1 MRRFLPIVLG
11 LLLLG
16 AAASAQDTRRQESR
30 KAQLEKE
37 IAAINRQLKD
47 NARSSSRALTDLALV
62 RRKIAARQELIA
74 ESDREIRALDDS
86 MKVRQQEI
94 DRLQARHDTLSLYY
108 NRLVRG
114 AYKNRDSRLWYM
126 YILSSENIGQAV
138 RRFGYLRGL
147 SRNMSEQAKRIQ
159 ETAAALELEKERLAG
174 LKEEAQVLR
183 GQRQADVDALRGE
196 EGESAG
202 LVARLEKD
210 RRKYQNDL
218 KKKNREVE
226 ALNREIAEIIR
237 KATAKPKSG
246 GKSTSKGGKT
256 TSTAVDEKLSSS
268 FAANKGR
275 LPWPVEGTVIESY
288 GQHYHPVYKNVKLP
302 FNNGVTLAVSRGA
315 QAHAVFDGTVAQVVV
330 IPGYNQ
336 SRGAQAHAVFDGTV
350 AQVVVIPGYN
360 QCVLVQHGSY
370 FTFYCKLKA
379 VSVKAGEKVKTG
391 QVLGTV
397 DTLSGED
404 QFHFQLWQERT
415 PQNPENWL
423 R

>member
-1 MRRFLPIVLG
+1 MRRLIPIVLG

-37 IAAINRQLKD
+37 IATINRQLKD
-47 NARSSSRALTDLALV
+47 NARSSSRALTDLSLV
-62 RRKIAARQELIA
+62 RRKISARQELIA
-74 ESDREIRALDDS
+74 ESDREIHALDDS
-86 MKVRQQEI
+86 IRVRQKEI
-94 DRLQARHDTLSLYY
+94 DRLQARHDTLTLYY
-108 NRLVRG
+108 NRLVRS
-114 AYKNRDSRLWYM
+114 AYKNRDSRIWYM

-138 RRFGYLRGL
+138 RRFGYLKGL
-147 SRNMSEQAKRIQ
+147 SKNMSDQARQIQ
-159 ETAAALELEKERLAG
+159 ETAAVLEVEKERLAG
-174 LKEEAQVLR
+174 MRDEARALR
-183 GQRQADVDALRGE
+183 SQRQADVDALRSE
-196 EGESAG
+196 EGENAN
-202 LVARLEKD
+202 LVARLQKD
-210 RRKYQNDL
+210 RKKYQSDL
-218 KKKNREVE
+218 QKKNREVE

-237 KATAKPKSG
+237 KATAKPKSSG
-246 GKSTSKGGKT
+246 GTGKSTGGGKT

-275 LPWPVEGTVIESY
+275 LPWPVEGSVIESY

-302 FNNGVTLAVSRGA
+302 FNNGVTLAVARGT
-315 QAHAVFDGTVAQVVV
+315 QAK
-330 IPGYNQ
+330 
-336 SRGAQAHAVFDGTV
+336 AVFDGTV

-370 FTFYCKLKA
+370 FTFYCKLKS
-379 VSVKAGEKVKTG
+379 VSVKAGQKVTTG

-397 DTLSGED
+397 DTISGED
-404 QFHFQLWQERT
+404 QFHFQLWKERT

>member
-11 LLLLG
+11 LLLVG
-16 AAASAQDTRRQESR
+16 AAVSAQDTRRQESR

-47 NARSSSRALTDLALV
+47 NARSSSRALTDLSLV

-138 RRFGYLRGL
+138 RRFGYLKGL
-147 SRNMSEQAKRIQ
+147 SRNMSDQAKHIQ
-159 ETAAALELEKERLAG
+159 ETAAALELEKDRLAG
-174 LKEEAQVLR
+174 LREEAQVLR
-183 GQRQADVDALRGE
+183 GQRQADVDALRSE
-196 EGESAG
+196 EGESAS

-210 RRKYQNDL
+210 RKKYQNDL
-218 KKKNREVE
+218 RKKNREVE

-246 GKSTSKGGKT
+246 GKSTAKGGKT
-256 TSTAVDEKLSSS
+256 TSTAIDETLSKN

-302 FNNGVTLAVSRGA
+302 FNNGVTLAVARGA
-315 QAHAVFDGTVAQVVV
+315 QAKAVFDGTV
-330 IPGYNQ
+330 
-336 SRGAQAHAVFDGTV
+336 S
-350 AQVVVIPGYN
+350 QVVVIPGYN

-370 FTFYCKLKA
+370 FTFYCKLKS
-379 VSVKAGEKVKTG
+379 VTVKAGEKVKTG

-404 QFHFQLWQERT
+404 QFHFQLWQERN

>member
-1 MRRFLPIVLG
+1 MKRLIPIVLG

-16 AAASAQDTRRQESR
+16 VAASAQDTRRQESR

-37 IAAINRQLKD
+37 IAVINKQLKD
-47 NARSSSRALTDLALV
+47 NAQSSSRALTDLSLV
-62 RRKIAARQELIA
+62 RRKINARQELIA
-74 ESDREIRALDDS
+74 ESDREIHALDDS
-86 MKVRQQEI
+86 IRVKQKEI

-108 NRLVRG
+108 NRLVRS
-114 AYKNRDSRLWYM
+114 AYKNRDSRIWYM

-138 RRFGYLRGL
+138 RRFGYLKGL
-147 SRNMSEQAKRIQ
+147 SKNMSDQARQIQ
-159 ETAAALELEKERLAG
+159 ETAAVLEVEKERLAVMRDD
-174 LKEEAQVLR
+174 ARTLR
-183 GQRQADVDALRGE
+183 SQRQSDVDALRSE
-196 EGESAG
+196 EGESAS
-202 LVARLEKD
+202 LVARLQKD
-210 RRKYQNDL
+210 RKKYQSDL
-218 KKKNREVE
+218 QKKNREVE

-237 KATAKPKSG
+237 KATAKPKTSSG
-246 GKSTSKGGKT
+246 TNKNTGGKT

-275 LPWPVEGTVIESY
+275 LPWPVEGSVIESY

-302 FNNGVTLAVSRGA
+302 FNNGVTLAVARGT
-315 QAHAVFDGTVAQVVV
+315 QAK
-330 IPGYNQ
+330 
-336 SRGAQAHAVFDGTV
+336 AVFDGTV

-370 FTFYCKLKA
+370 FTFYCKLKS
-379 VSVKAGEKVKTG
+379 VSVKAGQQVKTG

-397 DTLSGED
+397 DTISGED
-404 QFHFQLWQERT
+404 QFHFQLWKERS

>member
-11 LLLLG
+11 LLLVG
-16 AAASAQDTRRQESR
+16 AVVSAQDTRRQESR

-62 RRKIAARQELIA
+62 RRKITARQELIA

-138 RRFGYLRGL
+138 RRFGYLKGL
-147 SRNMSEQAKRIQ
+147 SRNMSEQAKNIQ
-159 ETAAALELEKERLAG
+159 ETAAALELEKDRLAG

-196 EGESAG
+196 EGESAS

-210 RRKYQNDL
+210 RRKYQDDL
-218 KKKNREVE
+218 RKKNREVE
-226 ALNREIAEIIR
+226 ALNREIAAIIR
-237 KATAKPKSG
+237 KATAKPKSS
-246 GKSTSKGGKT
+246 GKSTAKGGKT
-256 TSTAVDEKLSSS
+256 TSTAVDETLSKN
-268 FAANKGR
+268 FASNKGR

-302 FNNGVTLAVSRGA
+302 FNNGVTLAVARGA
-315 QAHAVFDGTVAQVVV
+315 QAKAVFDGTV
-330 IPGYNQ
+330 
-336 SRGAQAHAVFDGTV
+336 S
-350 AQVVVIPGYN
+350 QVVVIPGYN

-370 FTFYCKLKA
+370 FTFYCKLKS
-379 VSVKAGEKVKTG
+379 VTVKAGEKVKTG

>member
-11 LLLLG
+11 LLLVG
-16 AAASAQDTRRQESR
+16 AAVSAQDTRRQESR

-47 NARSSSRALTDLALV
+47 NARSSSRALTDLSLV

-86 MKVRQQEI
+86 MRVRQREI

-138 RRFGYLRGL
+138 RRFGYLKGL

-159 ETAAALELEKERLAG
+159 EAAAALELEKERLAG
-174 LKEEAQVLR
+174 LKEEAKAVR
-183 GQRQADVDALRGE
+183 KQRQADVDALRGE
-196 EGESAG
+196 EGESAS

-210 RRKYQNDL
+210 RKKYQADL
-218 KKKNREVE
+218 RKKNREVE

-237 KATAKPKSG
+237 KATAKPRSG
-246 GKSTSKGGKT
+246 KTSPGGKT
-256 TSTAVDEKLSSS
+256 TSTAVDEALSNN
-268 FAANKGR
+268 FASNKGR

-288 GQHYHPVYKNVKLP
+288 GQHYHPVYKNVKMP
-302 FNNGVTLAVSRGA
+302 FNNGVTLSVSRGA

-330 IPGYNQ
+330 
-336 SRGAQAHAVFDGTV
+336 V
-350 AQVVVIPGYN
+350 PGYN
-360 QCVLVQHGSY
+360 QCVLVRHGSY

-379 VSVKAGEKVKTG
+379 VTVKAGDKVKTG

-404 QFHFQLWQERT
+404 QFHFQLWQERS

-423 R
+423 K

>member
-1 MRRFLPIVLG
+1 MRRILPIVLG

-37 IAAINRQLKD
+37 IAAINRQLRE
-47 NARSSSRALTDLALV
+47 NAQAGSRALTDLALV

-74 ESDREIRALDDS
+74 ESDREIRAIDDS
-86 MKVRQQEI
+86 MKVKQKEI

-108 NRLVRG
+108 NRLVRS
-114 AYKNRDSRLWYM
+114 AYKNRDSRVWYM
-126 YILSSENIGQAV
+126 YILSSESIGQAV

-147 SRNMSEQAKRIQ
+147 SRNMSDQARRIQ
-159 ETAAALELEKERLAG
+159 EAAAVLELEKERLAD
-174 LKEEAQVLR
+174 LKEQAQVLR
-183 GQRQADVDALRGE
+183 NQRQSEMDALRAE
-196 EGESAG
+196 EGESST

-210 RRKYQNDL
+210 RKKYQSEL
-218 KKKNREVE
+218 QKKNREVE

-237 KATAKPKSG
+237 KATAKPKSS

-256 TSTAVDEKLSSS
+256 TSTAVDETLSKN

-302 FNNGVTLAVSRGA
+302 FNNGVTLAVARGA
-315 QAHAVFDGTVAQVVV
+315 QVRAVFDGTV
-330 IPGYNQ
+330 
-336 SRGAQAHAVFDGTV
+336 TKV
-350 AQVVVIPGYN
+350 ALIQGFN
-360 QCVLVQHGSY
+360 QCVIVQHGSY
-370 FTFYCKLKA
+370 FTLYCKLKT
-379 VSVKAGEKVKTG
+379 VGVKVGDKVTTG
-391 QVLGTV
+391 QVVGVV
-397 DTLSGED
+397 DTISGED
-404 QFHFQLWQERT
+404 QFHFQLWKERT

>member
-1 MRRFLPIVLG
+1 MRRFLPVFLG
-11 LLLLG
+11 LLLVG
-16 AAASAQDTRRQESR
+16 SAVSAQDTRRQESR

-37 IAAINRQLKD
+37 IAAINRHLKD
-47 NARSSSRALTDLALV
+47 NARSSSRALTDLSLV
-62 RRKIAARQELIA
+62 RRKIAARQELID
-74 ESDREIRALDDS
+74 ESDREIRVLDDS
-86 MKVRQQEI
+86 MQVKQREI

-108 NRLVRG
+108 NRLVRS
-114 AYKNRDSRLWYM
+114 AYKNRDSRIWYM
-126 YILSSENIGQAV
+126 YILSSQNLGQAV
-138 RRFGYLRGL
+138 RRFGYLKGL
-147 SRNMSEQAKRIQ
+147 SRNMAGQAKRIQ
-159 ETAAALELEKERLAG
+159 ETAAELELEKERLNG
-174 LKEEAQVLR
+174 LKADAQVLR
-183 GQRQADVDALRGE
+183 SQRQADVDALRGE
-196 EGESAG
+196 EGESAR
-202 LVARLEKD
+202 LVASLEKD

-218 KKKNREVE
+218 RKKNREVE

-237 KATAKPKSG
+237 KATSKKG
-246 GKSTSKGGKT
+246 GSSKKGGKT
-256 TSTAVDEKLSSS
+256 TSTAVNDQLSSS

-330 IPGYNQ
+330 
-336 SRGAQAHAVFDGTV
+336 V
-350 AQVVVIPGYN
+350 PGYN

-370 FTFYCKLKA
+370 FTFYCKLKS
-379 VSVKAGEKVKTG
+379 VTVKAGEKVKTG

>member
-11 LLLLG
+11 LLLVG
-16 AAASAQDTRRQESR
+16 AAVSAQDTRRQESR

-86 MKVRQQEI
+86 MKVRQREI

-138 RRFGYLRGL
+138 RRFGYLKGL
-147 SRNMSEQAKRIQ
+147 SRNMSEQGKRIQ
-159 ETAAALELEKERLAG
+159 ETAAELELEKERLAG
-174 LKEEAQVLR
+174 LREEAQALR
-183 GQRQADVDALRGE
+183 GQRQADVDALRSE
-196 EGESAG
+196 EGESAS

-210 RRKYQNDL
+210 RKKYQNDL
-218 KKKNREVE
+218 RKKNREVE
-226 ALNREIAEIIR
+226 ALNREIAAIIR

-246 GKSTSKGGKT
+246 SKSSKGGKT

-336 SRGAQAHAVFDGTV
+336 
-350 AQVVVIPGYN
+350 
-360 QCVLVQHGSY
+360 CVLVQHGSY
-370 FTFYCKLKA
+370 FTFYCKLKS

-404 QFHFQLWQERT
+404 QFHFQLWKERS
-415 PQNPENWL
+415 PQNPESWL
-423 R
+423 K

>member
-37 IAAINRQLKD
+37 IAAINKQLRD
-47 NARSSSRALTDLALV
+47 NAQAGSRALTDLALV
-62 RRKIAARQELIA
+62 RRKIAARQELIV
-74 ESDREIRALDDS
+74 ESDREIKALDDS
-86 MKVRQQEI
+86 MKVKQKEI

-108 NRLVRG
+108 NRLVRS
-114 AYKNRDSRLWYM
+114 AYKNRDSRVWYM

-147 SRNMSEQAKRIQ
+147 SRNMSDQARRIQ
-159 ETAAALELEKERLAG
+159 ETAALLEVEKERLLT

-183 GQRQADVDALRGE
+183 NQRQADVDALRAE
-196 EGESAG
+196 EGESAS

-210 RRKYQNDL
+210 RKKYQNDL

-237 KATAKPKSG
+237 KATAKPKSS

-256 TSTAVDEKLSSS
+256 TSTAVDETLSKN

-302 FNNGVTLAVSRGA
+302 FNNGVTLAVARGT
-315 QAHAVFDGTVAQVVV
+315 QAKAVFDGTV
-330 IPGYNQ
+330 
-336 SRGAQAHAVFDGTV
+336 S
-350 AQVVVIPGYN
+350 QVVVIPGYN

-370 FTFYCKLKA
+370 FTFYCKLKT
-379 VSVKAGEKVKTG
+379 VGVRAGDKVKTG
-391 QVLGTV
+391 QVLGVV
-397 DTLSGED
+397 DTISGED

>member
-1 MRRFLPIVLG
+1 MRRLLPIVLV
-11 LLLLG
+11 LLLSG

-47 NARSSSRALTDLALV
+47 NARSSSRALTDLSLV

-74 ESDREIRALDDS
+74 ESDREIHALDDS
-86 MKVRQQEI
+86 MKVRQREI

-126 YILSSENIGQAV
+126 YILSSQNIGQAV
-138 RRFGYLRGL
+138 RRFGYLKGL

-159 ETAAALELEKERLAG
+159 EAEAELELEKERLEG
-174 LKEEAQVLR
+174 LKADAQAVR
-183 GQRQADVDALRGE
+183 SRRQADVDALRGE
-196 EGESAG
+196 EGESSR
-202 LVARLEKD
+202 LVAQLEKD
-210 RRKYQNDL
+210 RKKYQNDL

-237 KATAKPKSG
+237 KATAKSKSG
-246 GKSTSKGGKT
+246 GKSAAKGGKT
-256 TSTAVDEKLSSS
+256 TSTAIDETLSKN
-268 FAANKGR
+268 FASNKGR

-302 FNNGVTLAVSRGA
+302 FNNGVTLAVARGA
-315 QAHAVFDGTVAQVVV
+315 QA
-330 IPGYNQ
+330 
-336 SRGAQAHAVFDGTV
+336 RAVFDGTV

-370 FTFYCKLKA
+370 FTFYCKLKS
-379 VSVKAGEKVKTG
+379 VTVKAGEQVKTG

>member
-11 LLLLG
+11 LLLVG

-138 RRFGYLRGL
+138 RRFGYLKGL

-218 KKKNREVE
+218 RKKNREVE

-246 GKSTSKGGKT
+246 GKSTARGGKT
-256 TSTAVDEKLSSS
+256 TSTAVDETLSKNFS
-268 FAANKGR
+268 ANKGR

-302 FNNGVTLAVSRGA
+302 FNNGVTLAVA
-315 QAHAVFDGTVAQVVV
+315 
-330 IPGYNQ
+330 
-336 SRGAQAHAVFDGTV
+336 RGAQAHAVFDGTV

-370 FTFYCKLKA
+370 FTFYCKLKS
-379 VSVKAGEKVKTG
+379 VTVKAGEKVKTG
-391 QVLGTV
+391 QALGTV

>member
-1 MRRFLPIVLG
+1 MRRFLPIFLG
-11 LLLLG
+11 LLLVG

-47 NARSSSRALTDLALV
+47 NARSSSRALTDLSLV

-138 RRFGYLRGL
+138 RRFGYLKGL
-147 SRNMSEQAKRIQ
+147 SRNMSEQGKRIQ
-159 ETAAALELEKERLAG
+159 ETAAELELEKERLAG
-174 LKEEAQVLR
+174 LREEAQALR

-196 EGESAG
+196 EGESAS

-210 RRKYQNDL
+210 RRKYQDEL
-218 KKKNREVE
+218 RKKNREVE
-226 ALNREIAEIIR
+226 ALNREIAAIIR

-246 GKSTSKGGKT
+246 SKSSKGGKT

-336 SRGAQAHAVFDGTV
+336 
-350 AQVVVIPGYN
+350 
-360 QCVLVQHGSY
+360 CVLVQHGSY
-370 FTFYCKLKA
+370 FTFYCKLKS
-379 VSVKAGEKVKTG
+379 VSVKAGDKVQTG
-391 QVLGTV
+391 QALGTV

-404 QFHFQLWQERT
+404 QFHFELWKERA

>member
-11 LLLLG
+11 LLLVG
-16 AAASAQDTRRQESR
+16 AAVSAQDTRRQESR

-47 NARSSSRALTDLALV
+47 NARSSSRALTDLSLV

-74 ESDREIRALDDS
+74 ESDREIRSLDDS
-86 MKVRQQEI
+86 MRVRQQEI
-94 DRLQARHDTLSLYY
+94 DRLQARHDTLSLHY

-138 RRFGYLRGL
+138 RRFGYLKGL

-174 LKEEAQVLR
+174 LKEEAKALR
-183 GQRQADVDALRGE
+183 NQRQADVDALRGE
-196 EGESAG
+196 EGESAS

-210 RRKYQNDL
+210 RKKYQADL
-218 KKKNREVE
+218 RKKNREVE

-246 GKSTSKGGKT
+246 GKSTAKGGKT
-256 TSTAVDEKLSSS
+256 TSTTVDEALSNS

-288 GQHYHPVYKNVKLP
+288 GQHYHPVYKNVKMP
-302 FNNGVTLAVSRGA
+302 FNNGVTLSVSRGA
-315 QAHAVFDGTVAQVVV
+315 QAHAVFDGTVAKVVV
-330 IPGYNQ
+330 
-336 SRGAQAHAVFDGTV
+336 V
-350 AQVVVIPGYN
+350 PGYN

-379 VSVKAGEKVKTG
+379 VTVKVGDKVKTG

-404 QFHFQLWQERT
+404 QFHFQLWKERS
-415 PQNPENWL
+415 PQNPESWL
-423 R
+423 K

>member
-11 LLLLG
+11 LLLVG
-16 AAASAQDTRRQESR
+16 AAVSAQDTRRQESR

-126 YILSSENIGQAV
+126 YILSSENFGQAV

-256 TSTAVDEKLSSS
+256 TSTAVDETLSKN

-302 FNNGVTLAVSRGA
+302 FNNGVTLAVA
-315 QAHAVFDGTVAQVVV
+315 
-330 IPGYNQ
+330 
-336 SRGAQAHAVFDGTV
+336 RGAQAHAVFDGTV

>member
-11 LLLLG
+11 LLLVG

-47 NARSSSRALTDLALV
+47 NARSSSRALTDLSLV

-138 RRFGYLRGL
+138 RRFGYLKGL
-147 SRNMSEQAKRIQ
+147 SRNMSEQGKRIQ
-159 ETAAALELEKERLAG
+159 ETAAELELEKERLAG
-174 LKEEAQVLR
+174 LREEAQALR

-196 EGESAG
+196 EGESAS

-210 RRKYQNDL
+210 RRKYQDEL
-218 KKKNREVE
+218 RKKNREVE
-226 ALNREIAEIIR
+226 ALNREIAAIIR

-246 GKSTSKGGKT
+246 SKSSSKGGKT
-256 TSTAVDEKLSSS
+256 TSTAVDETLSKN
-268 FAANKGR
+268 FASNKGR

-336 SRGAQAHAVFDGTV
+336 
-350 AQVVVIPGYN
+350 
-360 QCVLVQHGSY
+360 CVLVQHGSY
-370 FTFYCKLKA
+370 FTFYCKLKS
-379 VSVKAGEKVKTG
+379 VTVKAGEKVKTG
-391 QVLGTV
+391 QALGTV

>member
-11 LLLLG
+11 LLLVG
-16 AAASAQDTRRQESR
+16 AAVSAQDTRRQESR

-47 NARSSSRALTDLALV
+47 NARSSSRALTDLSLV

-86 MKVRQQEI
+86 MRVRQREI

-138 RRFGYLRGL
+138 RRFGYLKGL

-159 ETAAALELEKERLAG
+159 EAAAALELEKERLAG
-174 LKEEAQVLR
+174 LKEEAKAVR
-183 GQRQADVDALRGE
+183 KQRQADVDALRGE
-196 EGESAG
+196 EGESAS

-210 RRKYQNDL
+210 RKKYQADL
-218 KKKNREVE
+218 RKKNREVE

-237 KATAKPKSG
+237 KATAKPRSG
-246 GKSTSKGGKT
+246 KTSPGGKT
-256 TSTAVDEKLSSS
+256 TSTAVDEALSNN
-268 FAANKGR
+268 FASNKGR

-288 GQHYHPVYKNVKLP
+288 GQHYHPVYKNVKMP

-330 IPGYNQ
+330 
-336 SRGAQAHAVFDGTV
+336 V
-350 AQVVVIPGYN
+350 PGYN
-360 QCVLVQHGSY
+360 QCVLVRHGSY
-370 FTFYCKLKA
+370 FTFYCQLKA
-379 VSVKAGEKVKTG
+379 VTVKAGDKVKTG

-404 QFHFQLWQERT
+404 QFHFQLWQERS

-423 R
+423 K

>member
-11 LLLLG
+11 LLLVG
-16 AAASAQDTRRQESR
+16 AAVSAQDTRRQESR

-47 NARSSSRALTDLALV
+47 NARSSSRALTDLSLV

-138 RRFGYLRGL
+138 RRFGYLKGL
-147 SRNMSEQAKRIQ
+147 SRNMSEQAKHIQ
-159 ETAAALELEKERLAG
+159 ETAAALELEKDRLAG
-174 LKEEAQVLR
+174 LREEAQVLR

-196 EGESAG
+196 EGESAS

-210 RRKYQNDL
+210 RKKYQNDL
-218 KKKNREVE
+218 RKKNREVE

-237 KATAKPKSG
+237 KATAKPKSSG
-246 GKSTSKGGKT
+246 TTGKSSGGKT

-268 FAANKGR
+268 FASNKGR

-288 GQHYHPVYKNVKLP
+288 GQHYHPVYKNIKLP
-302 FNNGVTLAVSRGA
+302 FNNGVTLAVPRGA
-315 QAHAVFDGTVAQVVV
+315 QAK
-330 IPGYNQ
+330 
-336 SRGAQAHAVFDGTV
+336 AVFDGTV

-370 FTFYCKLKA
+370 FTFYCKLKS
-379 VSVKAGEKVKTG
+379 VTVKAGQQVKTG

-397 DTLSGED
+397 DTISGED
-404 QFHFQLWQERT
+404 QFHFQLWKERS

>member
-47 NARSSSRALTDLALV
+47 NAKSSSRALTDLSLV

-86 MKVRQQEI
+86 MKVRQREI

-138 RRFGYLRGL
+138 RRFGYLKGL
-147 SRNMSEQAKRIQ
+147 SRNMSEQGKHIQ
-159 ETAAALELEKERLAG
+159 ETAAALELEKARLEG
-174 LKEEAQVLR
+174 LKADAQAVR
-183 GQRQADVDALRGE
+183 SQRQADVDALRSE
-196 EGESAG
+196 EGESAS

-210 RRKYQNDL
+210 RKKYQNDL

-237 KATAKPKSG
+237 KATAKPKSSS
-246 GKSTSKGGKT
+246 KSTAKGGKT
-256 TSTAVDEKLSSS
+256 TSTAIDETLSKN
-268 FAANKGR
+268 FASNKGR

-288 GQHYHPVYKNVKLP
+288 GQHYHPVYKNIKLP

-315 QAHAVFDGTVAQVVV
+315 QAK
-330 IPGYNQ
+330 
-336 SRGAQAHAVFDGTV
+336 AVFDGTV

-360 QCVLVQHGSY
+360 QCVLVQHGKY
-370 FTFYCKLKA
+370 MTLYCCMTG
-379 VSVKAGEKVKTG
+379 VSVKQGDKVKTG
-391 QVLGTV
+391 QPLGTV
-397 DTLSGED
+397 CSIDGESKM
-404 QFHFQLWQERT
+404 HFELWQERS
-415 PQNPENWL
+415 PQNPELWL
-423 R
+423 K

>member
-11 LLLLG
+11 LLLVG
-16 AAASAQDTRRQESR
+16 AAVSAQDTRRQETR

-47 NARSSSRALTDLALV
+47 NARSSSRALTDLSLV

-74 ESDREIRALDDS
+74 ESEREIQALNDS
-86 MKVRQQEI
+86 MQVRQREI

-108 NRLVRG
+108 NRLVRS
-114 AYKNRDSRLWYM
+114 AYKNRDSRIWYM
-126 YILSSENIGQAV
+126 YILSSDNIGQAV
-138 RRFGYLRGL
+138 RRFGYLKGL

-159 ETAAALELEKERLAG
+159 ETAAVLEVEKERLAG
-174 LKEEAQVLR
+174 LKADAQALR
-183 GQRQADVDALRGE
+183 NQRQADVEALKGE
-196 EGESAG
+196 EGESAK
-202 LVARLEKD
+202 LVASLEKD
-210 RRKYQNDL
+210 RKKYQQDL
-218 KKKNREVE
+218 QKKNREVE

-237 KATAKPKSG
+237 KATAKPKSSG
-246 GKSTSKGGKT
+246 NAKSGGKT
-256 TSTAVDEKLSSS
+256 TSTAVDEKLSNS

-275 LPWPVEGTVIESY
+275 LPWPVEGSVIESY
-288 GQHYHPVYKNVKLP
+288 GQHYHPVYKNVKMP
-302 FNNGVTLAVSRGA
+302 FNNGVTLAVARGA
-315 QAHAVFDGTVAQVVV
+315 QVHAVFDGTVSRVVM
-330 IPGYNQ
+330 
-336 SRGAQAHAVFDGTV
+336 
-350 AQVVVIPGYN
+350 IPGYN

-370 FTFYCKLKA
+370 FTFYCKLKS

-397 DTLSGED
+397 DTIAGDD
-404 QFHFQLWQERT
+404 QFHFQLWKERD

>member
-11 LLLLG
+11 LLLVG
-16 AAASAQDTRRQESR
+16 AAVSAQDTRRQESR

-62 RRKIAARQELIA
+62 RRKITARQELIA

-138 RRFGYLRGL
+138 RRFGYLKGL
-147 SRNMSEQAKRIQ
+147 SRNMSEQAKNIQ
-159 ETAAALELEKERLAG
+159 ETAAALELEKDRLAG

-196 EGESAG
+196 EGESAS

-210 RRKYQNDL
+210 RRKYQDDL
-218 KKKNREVE
+218 RKKNREVE
-226 ALNREIAEIIR
+226 ALNREIAAIIR
-237 KATAKPKSG
+237 KATAKPKSS
-246 GKSTSKGGKT
+246 GKSTAKGGKT
-256 TSTAVDEKLSSS
+256 TSTAVDETLSKN
-268 FAANKGR
+268 FASNKGR

-302 FNNGVTLAVSRGA
+302 FNNGVTLAVARGA
-315 QAHAVFDGTVAQVVV
+315 QAKAVFDGTV
-330 IPGYNQ
+330 
-336 SRGAQAHAVFDGTV
+336 S
-350 AQVVVIPGYN
+350 QVVVIPGYN

-370 FTFYCKLKA
+370 FTFYCKLKS
-379 VSVKAGEKVKTG
+379 VTVKAGEKVKTG

>member
-11 LLLLG
+11 LLLVG
-16 AAASAQDTRRQESR
+16 AAVSAQDTRRQESR

-62 RRKIAARQELIA
+62 RRKISARQELIA

-138 RRFGYLRGL
+138 RRFGYLKGL
-147 SRNMSEQAKRIQ
+147 SRNMSEQAKNIQ
-159 ETAAALELEKERLAG
+159 ETAAALELEKDRLAG

-196 EGESAG
+196 EGESAS

-210 RRKYQNDL
+210 RRKYQDDL
-218 KKKNREVE
+218 RKKNHEVE
-226 ALNREIAEIIR
+226 ALNREIAAIIR
-237 KATAKPKSG
+237 KATAKPKSS
-246 GKSTSKGGKT
+246 GKSTAKGGKT
-256 TSTAVDEKLSSS
+256 TSTAVDETLSKN
-268 FAANKGR
+268 FASNKGR

-288 GQHYHPVYKNVKLP
+288 GQHYHPVYKNVNLP
-302 FNNGVTLAVSRGA
+302 SNNGVTLAV
-315 QAHAVFDGTVAQVVV
+315 
-330 IPGYNQ
+330 

-370 FTFYCKLKA
+370 FTFYCKLKS
-379 VSVKAGEKVKTG
+379 VSVKAGDKVKTG
-391 QVLGTV
+391 QALGTV

-404 QFHFQLWQERT
+404 QFHFELWKERA

>member
-1 MRRFLPIVLG
+1 MRRFLSVVLG
-11 LLLLG
+11 LLLVG
-16 AAASAQDTRRQESR
+16 AAVSAQDTRRQESR

-126 YILSSENIGQAV
+126 YILSSDNIGQAV

-246 GKSTSKGGKT
+246 GKSTAKGGKT
-256 TSTAVDEKLSSS
+256 TSTAVDETLSKN

-302 FNNGVTLAVSRGA
+302 FNNGVTLAVA
-315 QAHAVFDGTVAQVVV
+315 
-330 IPGYNQ
+330 
-336 SRGAQAHAVFDGTV
+336 RGAQAHAVFDGTV

>member
-1 MRRFLPIVLG
+1 MRRFLPIFLG

-16 AAASAQDTRRQESR
+16 AAVSAQDTRRQESR

-62 RRKIAARQELIA
+62 RRKITARQELIA

-138 RRFGYLRGL
+138 RRFGYLKGL
-147 SRNMSEQAKRIQ
+147 SRNMSEQAKNIQ
-159 ETAAALELEKERLAG
+159 ETAAALELEKDRLAG

-196 EGESAG
+196 EGESAS

-210 RRKYQNDL
+210 RRKYQDDL
-218 KKKNREVE
+218 RKKNREVE
-226 ALNREIAEIIR
+226 ALNREIAAIIR
-237 KATAKPKSG
+237 KATAKSKSS
-246 GKSTSKGGKT
+246 GKSTAKGGKT
-256 TSTAVDEKLSSS
+256 TSTAVDETLSKN
-268 FAANKGR
+268 FASNKGR

-302 FNNGVTLAVSRGA
+302 FNNGVTLAVARGA
-315 QAHAVFDGTVAQVVV
+315 QAKAVFDGTV
-330 IPGYNQ
+330 
-336 SRGAQAHAVFDGTV
+336 S
-350 AQVVVIPGYN
+350 QVVVIPGYN

-370 FTFYCKLKA
+370 FTFYCKLKS
-379 VSVKAGEKVKTG
+379 VTVKAGEKVKTG